1 MDNETWDKC
10 QMLVD
15 AGAGHLV
22 IHLYEEE
29 LKNNLT
35 AEQMQKLGNVY
46 PLLEKMLQND
56 VPMKKVISALIDM
69 SRKGV
74 ILGPKK

>member
-1 MDNETWDKC
+1 MENELWEKC

-15 AGAGHLV
+15 AGSGDLV

-29 LKNNLT
+29 LRTNLT
-35 AEQMQKLGNVY
+35 DEQLQKLGDVHSF
-46 PLLEKMLQND
+46 LEKMMEKD
-56 VPMKKVISALIDM
+56 IKMKNVISALIDM